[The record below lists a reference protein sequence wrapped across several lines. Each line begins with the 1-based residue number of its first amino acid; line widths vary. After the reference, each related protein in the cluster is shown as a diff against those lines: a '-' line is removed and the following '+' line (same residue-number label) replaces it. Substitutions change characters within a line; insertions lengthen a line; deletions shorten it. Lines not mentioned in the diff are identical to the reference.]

1 MTSLSQKAALTD
13 RELALL
19 ASEMPNKQK
28 SLAVA
33 FLLWFFLGTLGIYN
47 FYLGNK
53 RRGWFMVILT
63 IVAII
68 TFIVIVGIV
77 ILLGLAVVWI
87 IDAVRMGTRVQEANT
102 AIEGKVI
109 AEIIAGRAAAQAASS

>member
-19 ASEMPNKQK
+19 TSEMPNRQK

-53 RRGWFMVILT
+53 RRGWIMAILT

-68 TFIVIVGIV
+68 TFIVIIGMVL
-77 ILLGLAVVWI
+77 LLGLAVVWV

-109 AEIIAGRAAAQAASS
+109 AEIVAGRTAVPATSN